1 MRCEKNDRA
10 GPGSS
15 LPKMV
20 RVEVR
25 GNGKG
30 FPKRFG
36 LVRGTTPKPP
46 APGVSNYP
54 LRSGRSGSGNH
65 QPISLSA
72 RSRVVI
78 VPSVHCAP
86 IVIGYQR
93 YFCLNC
99 RTAGRSPTKGCAAKF
114 WRCSVLVVKTTNSVD
129 RDRTIKTLAINVTHL
144 SFDVHVKKL
153 QSCKVMMNARYY
165 TRQSV

>member
-1 MRCEKNDRA
+1 MRCEKNDRTESA
-10 GPGSS
+10 L
-15 LPKMV
+15 LPAKDG
-20 RVEVR
+20 RAEVSGNR
-25 GNGKG
+25 GRG

-36 LVRGTTPKPP
+36 LVRGTAPKPP

-54 LRSGRSGSGNH
+54 LRSGRPGSGNH

-78 VPSVHCAP
+78 VPGVHCAP

-99 RTAGRSPTKGCAAKF
+99 RTFRRLLLLTASYVCVAK
-114 WRCSVLVVKTTNSVD
+114 L
-129 RDRTIKTLAINVTHL
+129 
-144 SFDVHVKKL
+144 
-153 QSCKVMMNARYY
+153 
-165 TRQSV
+165 

>member
-1 MRCEKNDRA
+1 MT
-10 GPGSS
+10 GPSRPFSPSHRRWKG
-15 LPKMV
+15 
-20 RVEVR
+20 R
-25 GNGKG
+25 GERKRGRG

-36 LVRGTTPKPP
+36 LARGTTPKPP

-54 LRSGRSGSGNH
+54 LRSGRPGSGNH

-78 VPSVHCAP
+78 VPGVHCAP

-99 RTAGRSPTKGCAAKF
+99 RTFRRSLLPTAGYVRIAKL
-114 WRCSVLVVKTTNSVD
+114 WRCHIGGKTTNSAD
-129 RDRTIKTLAINVTHL
+129 QRIKTLV
-144 SFDVHVKKL
+144 F
-153 QSCKVMMNARYY
+153 MMVLPIYLDL
-165 TRQSV
+165 TQCVFT